1 MLTWLLRSFRK
12 AVPLSLLFDA
22 GKRSQPVPV
31 KGSVRRTPSGQVAVV
46 HPHVAH
52 RMVGPVT
59 GEPEQAYQRSTQIA
73 QAAQRLK
80 KERDWPHPLLWE
92 DGDTKGIVQDLAK
105 EAGYQPDG
113 HQTPHDFLADRL
125 ALIGLH
131 RVDRHL
137 DGTPKLSPAGSVM
150 PIGGDDELKLAIWR
164 AATVGDDD
172 SDELRKAIEQ
182 LGLYDAVVPVTGHI
196 RQSEHGV
203 TFIAPHMAHRK
214 KAMPVET
221 REPWQIP
228 HKEFVNQ
235 AYSLSTFNN
244 TKYSATYQA
253 TTPMGY
259 VGFATWWK
267 FDGEKG
273 KRKAKEEAA
282 RDLRGRLSLIHHD
295 QVKAALS
302 SGLSVPDEVLQG
314 YPDWIKPNASPSRQE
329 KLTDEEIAGL
339 YRDYI
344 AMKDHRISAYPSKDT
359 LDQYAKW
366 GRRLLAG
373 ENISP
378 DPPEEFARW
387 VRIRREG
394 KRRGYD
400 LASSYRAFTNGRDFI
415 ASSGDIAL
423 TPIFEKGIH
432 GGGHPI
438 DYKTTFQGMDI
449 TIENRKGSIRRWKDR
464 NGKTGEIKMTHAY
477 GYIRGTQ
484 GVDGDH
490 VDCFLGPNPDA
501 THAYVIHA
509 MAVPDF
515 KRYDEDKVMLGF
527 DSAEDAK
534 RAFLENYTDPRFF
547 GSMHTLPMDEFK
559 KKALATKDKP
569 AMIKALSDA
578 DQADYDQE
586 TLEIRERSKKE
597 GRHPHT
603 FAAARWTHP
612 NGHPRC
618 ALCGDE
624 ERGDGLCPGKPAL
637 RLQFRKASCGPGDNC
652 RWITVHPG
660 GSGEGQP
667 ILIRESKTDKGTF
680 HVIGG
685 AGGKLNYLKL
695 TNVKSESEYKQQAAD
710 RAKQKKEADKARA
723 KQDKEAGTYEPKKKA
738 LGELKSQT
746 QQHERALIDHVAKSM
761 GWENY
766 DLRPEQLE
774 GLSESAKGLLVAKHH
789 RQLLRDAMDVV
800 KQTRERLL
808 DDADARVEAQLGELS
823 IHRTEPDVLGLTD
836 LMPPDKDAG
845 KGYATRYEEK
855 AEAAGLDEAQLEQ
868 ELEELKE
875 QRKAEL
881 PPGSAEA
888 GERLQAAMEKI
899 RGEVKQ
905 AEASGKVATAER
917 KAKPVPPNKAMA
929 LLTLA
934 KQLQQVQ
941 AQSRKKAEAIKTGK
955 ETVAKSYVIEAKPVT
970 STELIAELEADA
982 QERERQDLCK
992 SFLRTVETPLS
1003 IEDPDEH
1010 ADTLERHIQV
1020 GVTNALTRASL
1031 GLTGQ
1036 DVIPHDVIAV
1046 LGTAGAA
1053 QALAHAMHTNLSP
1066 EDVRAFADRLA
1077 TYHQEHH
1084 VEAAREAVARAQELS
1099 EQAREIQLG
1108 TVETP
1113 SDLAVASELNAKRME
1128 MLREARALLGSTLG
1142 EMEAVA
1148 ALEYALQAGP
1158 VDHIKVSF
1166 GAINNETAIKQ
1177 LRALGLAKEDYT
1189 VESDGKNR
1197 YATVTASGIPK
1208 LTRRIDPEEAK
1219 RYDYTRAVLNGE
1231 HDEENWLPNGFARRP
1246 QSSYT
1251 DPNEQAV
1258 AFAKPFSLSSHG
1270 LVEEDLKD
1278 YIGSQ
1283 MADGVPVAQIYASLL
1298 SHDLVNKVSEGQRP
1312 AYFEAID
1319 RLAPLRDADGKP
1331 VRAESHTET
1340 FKRMAEEYVTK
1351 KFGPNAAPLHA
1362 QQIDPT
1368 SKQTFEALH
1377 RVLADDPRRM
1387 VAFKKIGEL
1396 TPQDQAVLRSHF
1408 ERTFAKPEQQA
1419 MVKEQVDA
1427 LGPEPAK
1434 ESDGLFGIQENP
1446 EWRAW
1451 HTQRQALL
1459 DQAGQAG
1466 LSWEKYVELHRG
1478 REGAYAAMQDHLKS
1492 QAVQA
1497 FADQYK
1503 KITKQPLK
1511 LGRTVLRGNIA
1522 HLDAVD
1528 PQAREARLAEQ
1539 RQFVDQLRN
1548 RVEGKY
1554 AAGSVK
1560 DKLDR
1565 ARELA
1570 EIADQNQASMFMAQP
1585 DDPYPTLKGDERWTL
1600 GDTVEQQLTAVLPQ
1614 VARNF
1619 SPNEPVTLIPDVR
1632 MDGKYANQQRLIKLI
1647 EHNKRMIGALGTGS
1661 GKTAIGLGA
1670 FTHLHSQ
1677 DKVKRGIFAVPSIV
1691 QRQFGAEAA
1700 NLLEPGTYSWWADA
1714 GAPHEQR
1721 LAAYKD
1727 PKHHFAV
1734 VTHQA
1739 LRDDLVH
1746 LMAKQAGITEDE
1758 MAQRFQGLSEKQR
1771 RVALKETLDK
1781 EGINWDYL
1789 NIDEAHDALN
1799 RQGKAD
1805 SLFANVIDA
1814 LGMETPYYVSASAD
1828 PLKNDVSELYDQ
1840 LHKVDPDRYTDRNE
1854 FMAKYGINTTASRD
1868 ALKRELMG
1876 RLFPGRVDP
1885 GVKAIKHDVPV
1896 ALSEKQRSD
1905 YDAVMAAYRTAR
1917 QARSEGRVDLAAL
1930 KTLSPSSFTGH
1941 DDETIAKRLN
1951 DALGTLRDTALARVI
1966 NLAAPEHNAKM
1977 KEAIQRV
1984 NQYREQGKPG
1994 LIFAHHREAVAQLA
2008 KQLKAAGHR
2017 VVTITGSD
2025 SAKEKG
2031 RKQLMFRPPAG
2042 REPEADIMVV
2052 SDAGAVGMNAQR
2064 GKWVIHYDIPHTAK
2078 TWWQRTGRIHRLGQ
2092 KDDVDVVTLQTD
2104 SILDQKNKARLQRKS
2119 GLREMLTS
2127 PYEGLEDSGIASSL
2141 LSAEKKDLVAA

>member
-12 AVPLSLLFDA
+12 AIPLGLLRDKA
-22 GKRSQPVPV
+22 VQYE
-31 KGSVRRTPSGQVAVV
+31 GSVRRTPSGHVAMV
-46 HPHVAH
+46 HPYVAH
-52 RMVGPVT
+52 RKVGPVT
-59 GEPEQAYQRSTQIA
+59 GTPEHAYQRSTQIA
-73 QAAQRLK
+73 QTAQRLK
-80 KERDWPHPLLWE
+80 TESDWPHPLLWE
-92 DGDTKGIVQDLAK
+92 DHETRSIVQDLAN
-105 EAGYQPDG
+105 EAGYRPDDA
-113 HQTPHDFLADRL
+113 QWKNPSEFLSHKL

-131 RVDRHL
+131 KVDRHL
-137 DGTPKLSPAGSVM
+137 DGTPKLSPAGSVL
-150 PIGGDDELKLAIWR
+150 PVGGEDELKLAIWR
-164 AATVGDDD
+164 AATVGDDE

-182 LGLYDAVVPVTGHI
+182 LGLYDATVPVRGYVRETG
-196 RQSEHGV
+196 RGLKFV
-203 TFIAPHMAHRK
+203 APHVATRK
-214 KAMPVET
+214 KALPVET

-235 AYSLSTFNN
+235 PYTLNMFNN

-253 TTPMGY
+253 TTSTGY

-273 KRKAKEEAA
+273 KLKAKEDAA
-282 RDLRGRLSLIHHD
+282 KDLRGRLSVFHLE
-295 QVKAALS
+295 QVKAAVAL
-302 SGLSVPDEVLQG
+302 GLPVPDEVINEYQG
-314 YPDWIKPNASPSRQE
+314 VLVRPD
-329 KLTDEEIAGL
+329 LT
-339 YRDYI
+339 
-344 AMKDHRISAYPSKDT
+344 
-359 LDQYAKW
+359 
-366 GRRLLAG
+366 
-373 ENISP
+373 
-378 DPPEEFARW
+378 
-387 VRIRREG
+387 
-394 KRRGYD
+394 
-400 LASSYRAFTNGRDFI
+400 
-415 ASSGDIAL
+415 
-423 TPIFEKGIH
+423 KGIE
-432 GGGHPI
+432 GGGPPI
-438 DYKTTFQGMDI
+438 DYKTEFQGLDI
-449 TIENRKGSIRRWKDR
+449 TIENRKGSIRRWRDR
-464 NGKTGEIKMTHAY
+464 NGKEGETKMTHAY

-527 DSAEDAK
+527 ESADDAK

-547 GSMHTLPMDEFK
+547 GSMHTLTMEDFK

-578 DQADYDQE
+578 DQRDYDQE
-586 TLEIRERSKKE
+586 TSEIQKRSKKE

-618 ALCGDE
+618 QVCGDE
-624 ERGDGLCPGKPAL
+624 ERTGGMCPGKPAI
-637 RLQFRKASCGPGDNC
+637 RMVFAKASCSPGDNC

-695 TNVKSESEYKQQAAD
+695 TNVKSESEYKQQAVD
-710 RAKQKKEADKARA
+710 RAKQKKEAAKERA

-738 LGELKSQT
+738 LGELKNQT

-766 DLRPEQLE
+766 DLRPEQLD
-774 GLSESAKGLLVAKHH
+774 GLSDAAKGLLVAKHH
-789 RQLLRDAMDVV
+789 RQLLRDAMEVV

-808 DDADARVEAQLGELS
+808 NDAEARAEAALGELS

-836 LMPPDKDAG
+836 LMPPGKDAG
-845 KGYATRYEEK
+845 KGYVTRYEEK
-855 AEAAGLDEAQLEQ
+855 AEATGLDEDQLEK
-868 ELEELKE
+868 ELGELKE

-888 GERLQAAMEKI
+888 GERLHAAMERI
-899 RGEVKQ
+899 RHEVKQ
-905 AEASGKVATAER
+905 AETSGKVATRER
-917 KAKPVPPNKAMA
+917 NRKPVPPNKAMA
-929 LLTLA
+929 LLTMA
-934 KQLQQVQ
+934 KQVQQVQ
-941 AQSRKKAEAIKTGK
+941 TQSRKKAEAIKTGK
-955 ETVAKSYVIEAKPVT
+955 ETVAKSYVIESKPVT
-970 STELIAELEADA
+970 SEELIAELEADA

-1010 ADTLERHIQV
+1010 ADALERHIQV
-1020 GVTNALTRASL
+1020 GATNALTRASL

-1036 DVIPHDVIAV
+1036 DVLPHDVIAV

-1053 QALAHAMHTNLSP
+1053 QALAHAMHTKLSP
-1066 EDVRAFADRLA
+1066 EDVHAFADRLA
-1077 TYHQEHH
+1077 AYHQQHH

-1113 SDLAVASELNAKRME
+1113 SELAVASELNAKRVE
-1128 MLREARALLGSTLG
+1128 RLREARALLGSTLG

-1158 VDHIKVSF
+1158 VDHIKVSL
-1166 GAINNETAIKQ
+1166 GTLNNETAIKQ

-1189 VESDGKNR
+1189 IESDGKNR
-1197 YATVTASGIPK
+1197 YATVNATGIPK

-1219 RYDYTRAVLNGE
+1219 RYEYTRAVMNGE
-1231 HDEENWLPNGFARRP
+1231 HDEAGWLPAGFARRP

-1251 DPNEQAV
+1251 DPNEQAI
-1258 AFAKPFSLSSHG
+1258 AFAQPFSVSSHG
-1270 LVEEDLKD
+1270 LVEEDLKE

-1283 MADGVPVAQIYASLL
+1283 MADGVPVAHIYSSLL
-1298 SHDLVNKVSEGQRP
+1298 SHDLVNKVPEEHRQ

-1319 RLAPLRDADGKP
+1319 RLAPLRDAEGQP
-1331 VRAESHTET
+1331 VRAEAHTDT

-1351 KFGPNAAPLHA
+1351 KFGPHAAPLHA
-1362 QQIDPT
+1362 QYIDPT
-1368 SKQTFEALH
+1368 SKETFEALH
-1377 RVLADDPRRM
+1377 RVLAEDPRRM
-1387 VAFKKIGEL
+1387 IAFKKIGDL
-1396 TPQDQAVLRSHF
+1396 TPQDQAVLRRHF
-1408 ERTFAKPEQQA
+1408 EKTFAKPEQNA
-1419 MVKEQVDA
+1419 MVKEQLAA

-1434 ESDGLFGIQENP
+1434 ESDGLFGVQENP
-1446 EWRAW
+1446 EWREW

-1459 DQAGQAG
+1459 DQANQTG
-1466 LSWEKYVELHRG
+1466 LSWDKYVELHRG

-1503 KITKQPLK
+1503 KVTRQPLK
-1511 LGRTVLRGNIA
+1511 IGRTVLRGNIA

-1528 PQAREARLAEQ
+1528 PQAREVRLVEQ

-1570 EIADQNQASMFMAQP
+1570 AIADQNQVSMFMAQP
-1585 DDPYPTLKGDERWTL
+1585 DDPKNPTLKGDERWTL
-1600 GDTVEQQLTAVLPQ
+1600 GDTVEQQLAAVLPQ
-1614 VARNF
+1614 VSRNF
-1619 SPNEPVTLIPDVR
+1619 SSNEPVTLIPDAN
-1632 MDGKYANQQRLIKLI
+1632 MDGKYVNKQRLIKLI
-1647 EHNKRMIGALGTGS
+1647 EANKRMVASLGTGS
-1661 GKTAIGLGA
+1661 GKTSIGLGA
-1670 FTHLHSQ
+1670 FTHLHS
-1677 DKVKRGIFAVPSIV
+1677 KGLVKRGLFAVPSIV
-1691 QRQFGAEAA
+1691 QRQFASEGATW
-1700 NLLEPGTYSWWADA
+1700 LEPGKYSWWANA
-1714 GAPHEQR
+1714 GAPREER
-1721 LAAYKD
+1721 IAAYKN
-1727 PKHHFAV
+1727 PEHHFAV

-1739 LRDDLVH
+1739 LRDDMVH
-1746 LMAKQAGITEDE
+1746 LMAKHAGISEEE
-1758 MAQRFQGLSEKQR
+1758 MAQRFQGLTEKQR
-1771 RVALKETLDK
+1771 RVALKETLEK
-1781 EGINWDYL
+1781 EGINWEYL

-1828 PLKNDVSELYDQ
+1828 PIKNDISELFDQ
-1840 LHKVDPDRYTDRNE
+1840 LHKVDPDRYQDRNE

-1876 RLFPGRVDP
+1876 RVFPGRVDP

-1896 ALSEKQRSD
+1896 ALSEKQKAD
-1905 YDAVMAAYRTAR
+1905 YDAVMASYRKAR
-1917 QARSEGRVDLAAL
+1917 QARAEGKVDLAAL
-1930 KTLSPSSFTGH
+1930 KHLSPSSFTGT
-1941 DDETIAKRLN
+1941 DDEAMGKRLN
-1951 DALGTLRDTALARVI
+1951 DALGTLRDTALARVV
-1966 NLAAPEHNAKM
+1966 NLADPEHNAKM
-1977 KEAIQRV
+1977 KETIQRV
-1984 NQYREQGKPG
+1984 GQYREQGKPG

-2008 KQLKAAGHR
+2008 KQLKAQGHR

-2031 RKQLMFRPPAG
+2031 RKQLMFNPPNA

-2104 SILDQKNKARLQRKS
+2104 SILDHKNKARLERKS

-2127 PYEGLEDSGIASSL
+2127 PYEGLEESGIASSL
-2141 LSAEKKDLVAA
+2141 LGTNKAPVAA